1 MIKMIGIDYTTAPVD
16 IRSIFALRKS
26 EMPETMEKLKHA
38 LGAAG
43 VILLSTCNRM
53 EVWVSSRK
61 EIGDILSALC
71 SISGLNSDEYKT
83 YFVAR
88 QDDDAARHL
97 FRLTSGL
104 KSAIVAED
112 QILAQVKDASDL
124 ARMHKLIDSPLEVLF
139 RSAITAAKRIKT
151 EVVFHRGNATAI
163 EKAIMLVEKEYFS
176 LAGRQVMVIGNGEY
190 GRLASAQLLKAG
202 AKVTV
207 TIRQYHSG
215 EVKIP
220 EGASAILYGDKYQL
234 FPECDLV
241 VSATS
246 SPNYTLFYDKVSQ
259 CPVGDKKI
267 LIDLAVPR
275 DIDPEIRKLPG
286 YVVYDIDDFQ
296 SELGSENADALQQAD
311 AIIEE
316 ELDVFRA
323 WISFRDVI
331 PMIDEIRADAA
342 KDITARLEKPLR
354 KLHDAEAEKEALKKS
369 IEDAS
374 GKVIANLFYYL
385 RDNLDEEVFQ
395 ACIQAAHGRLV
406 QE

>member
-1 MIKMIGIDYTTAPVD
+1 MIQMIGIDYTTAPVD
-16 IRSIFALRKS
+16 IRAVFALRRS
-26 EMPETMEKLKHA
+26 EMPETMEKLKNA
-38 LGAAG
+38 LGASG

-53 EVWVSSRK
+53 EIWVSTRNAVS
-61 EIGDILSALC
+61 GILETLC
-71 SISGLNSDEYKT
+71 SIIGLEPEGYRSCFVTRQEDE
-83 YFVAR
+83 
-88 QDDDAARHL
+88 AARHL

-112 QILAQVKDASDL
+112 QILTQVKDASDL

-139 RSAITAAKRIKT
+139 RSAITAAKRVKT
-151 EVVFHRGNATAI
+151 EVTFHRGNATAI
-163 EKAIMLVEKEYFS
+163 EKAIALVEQEYFP

-220 EGASAILYGDKYQL
+220 EGASAILYGEKYTL
-234 FPECDLV
+234 FPDCDLV
-241 VSATS
+241 VSATT
-246 SPNYTLFYDKVSQ
+246 SPNYTLFCDKVAK
-259 CPVGDKKI
+259 CPVNGKKI

-296 SELGSENADALQQAD
+296 SELGSENADALHQAD

-316 ELDVFRA
+316 ELEEFRA

-331 PMIDEIRADAA
+331 PMIDAIRADAVG
-342 KDITARLEKPLR
+342 DIIARLEKPLH
-354 KLHDAEAEKEALKKS
+354 KLPAEDDAKDALTAS

-385 RDNLDEEVFQ
+385 RDNLDEGAFR
-395 ACIQAAHGRLV
+395 ACIQAAYSRLS